1 MKQSLIKW
9 SSALVLTLASCTL
22 AFANSSKCII
32 KNTAFSNGEKLKFS
46 VFYNLSAVWV
56 QAGEANFSTAITS
69 MYSKPAY
76 HITGVGK
83 TLPSYDW
90 IFKVRDTYQTY
101 IDTASLMPLR
111 FLRDVNEGGYKFK
124 NDVVFYQDIK
134 KAISGGKSFSTPVCV
149 QDVLSSIYYA
159 RNIDYDKYQ
168 NGDKIPLNLFLD
180 DEVYEMYIHY
190 KGKHKIKTKYGH
202 FNAIKLQVLLIEGT
216 IFKGGEKMVIWV
228 SDDKNHIPLRVESP
242 ILVGSVKVDMMKY
255 ENLRYPLSSLI
266 KKL

>member
-1 MKQSLIKW
+1 MKKYIHYWIFILGFSLF
-9 SSALVLTLASCTL
+9 ATTTLIA
-22 AFANSSKCII
+22 ANKNCNL

-56 QAGEANFSTAITS
+56 QAGEANFTTNLTS
-69 MYSKPAY
+69 MYSQPAY

-83 TLPSYDW
+83 TLSSYDW

-101 IDTASLMPLR
+101 IDTSNLLPMR

-134 KAISGGKSFSTPVCV
+134 KAISGGKSYQTPVCV
-149 QDVLSSIYYA
+149 QDVLSAIYYA
-159 RNIDYDKYQ
+159 RNIDYDKYKA
-168 NGDKIPLNLFLD
+168 GDKIPLNLFLD
-180 DEVYEMYIHY
+180 DEVFEMYIHY
-190 KGKHKIKTKYGH
+190 KGKEKIKTKYGQ

-228 SDDKNHIPLRVESP
+228 SDDKNHIPLRIESP
-242 ILVGSVKVDMMKY
+242 ILVGSIKVDMMKY
-255 ENLRYPLSSLI
+255 ENLRHPLSSLI